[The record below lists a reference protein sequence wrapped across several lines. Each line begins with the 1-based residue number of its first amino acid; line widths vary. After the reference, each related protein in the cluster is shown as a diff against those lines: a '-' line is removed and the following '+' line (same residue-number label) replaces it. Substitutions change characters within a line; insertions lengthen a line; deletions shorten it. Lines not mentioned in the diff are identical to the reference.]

1 MSTNTR
7 KTKLKTNYYR
17 FVNKACSTF
26 VSISWATFN
35 IFSAPLEFEREL
47 IRERTNAGL
56 KASRARGIRARAF
69 QNN

>member
-1 MSTNTR
+1 MR
-7 KTKLKTNYYR
+7 YIRFLTNYYR
-17 FVNKACSTF
+17 FINTTCSTF

-56 KASRARGIRARAF
+56 KAWGARGIRARAF